1 MEVILMNEWLKKLR
15 KEKGLTIMELIED
28 IPVSESSVSR
38 IETSESSPLL
48 ETSVFLATRLR
59 APEDQLY
66 QMMTGQVVRI
76 PDYEISHPNEAILD
90 FQSLEN
96 LLDQINENLEIAK
109 NVITDLLNEIYIRQI
124 RSLSYYGENPPPQ
137 KVFAPNYVDLL
148 LYALEM
154 QSGAID
160 YPQNRM
166 SLDYILF
173 LLEKGSVITRD
184 DFITYLFTRNEESGK
199 KVLTQ
204 YELDRLPRLT
214 PLSYT
219 RSGIGGMKL
228 HRLVQ
233 IDQKLGGQ
241 GEIFLLGWRA
251 CLFEIWESQFEN
263 VEKSFAPFYPRIG
276 KLLIHIYRMLGADRG
291 YKQNLTE
298 VIKSQ
303 IEHYTGKY
311 DLFVNLLEERVKAV
325 ERAAAQSQNTD
336 A

>member
-1 MEVILMNEWLKKLR
+1 MNEWLQKLR

-48 ETSVFLATRLR
+48 ETSVFLAAKLR
-59 APEDQLY
+59 VPEDQLY
-66 QMMTGQVVRI
+66 QMMTGQMVKI
-76 PDYEISHPNEAILD
+76 PAHEISHPKEAILD
-90 FQSLEN
+90 IPSLED
-96 LLDQINENLEIAK
+96 LLDHVYENLETAKQVIA
-109 NVITDLLNEIYIRQI
+109 DLLNEIYAR
-124 RSLSYYGENPPPQ
+124 RLTSWNYYGENPPPQ
-137 KVFAPNYVDLL
+137 KLYSPNFVELHLTDPEMH
-148 LYALEM
+148 YA
-154 QSGAID
+154 GIV
-160 YPQNRM
+160 YPQNRI
-166 SLDYILF
+166 SLNYIRF

-184 DFITYLFTRNEESGK
+184 DFITFLFTWNEESGK

-219 RSGIGGMKL
+219 CSGIGGMKL
-228 HRLVQ
+228 HRLVE

-251 CLFEIWESQFEN
+251 CLFEIWEAQFEDG
-263 VEKSFAPFYPRIG
+263 EPPFASFYRRIG

-291 YKQNLTE
+291 YKQNLTK

-303 IEHYTGKY
+303 IQHYTGKY

-336 A
+336 D